1 MPQKSHVRANISRP
15 ARSIVQD
22 VNNEQ
27 LPQYIYRHL
36 QDVKVHINK
45 LKRLKEWNIEI
56 TSDSIIL
63 MKNIPQFRVI
73 IDDGLGYTVKVLIG
87 LFLKIMIFI

>member
-1 MPQKSHVRANISRP
+1 MHTDTHTTFFYFLVVGKAMTKKKLVPGSIPTINMPQKSHARVNVSRP

-36 QDVKVHINK
+36 QDVKVHI
-45 LKRLKEWNIEI
+45 KRME
-56 TSDSIIL
+56 
-63 MKNIPQFRVI
+63 
-73 IDDGLGYTVKVLIG
+73 Y
-87 LFLKIMIFI
+87 